1 MRWANGNSQSR
12 SPHAET
18 QGRPPAARVVSV
30 RSPMSTVQ
38 TEIQID
44 APIERVW
51 ETIMDPARLGDW
63 VTIHK
68 SVSDVSQMPLR
79 KGAEMDQTMQVR
91 GLTFRV
97 HWQLVSVDAPHAA
110 QWEGGG
116 PAHSN
121 ALIRYELFSDGGDRT
136 TFRYTN
142 EFHPPGGRLG
152 SVAGRV
158 IVGATSEREAKSSLS
173 RLKALLEAR

>member
-1 MRWANGNSQSR
+1 
-12 SPHAET
+12 
-18 QGRPPAARVVSV
+18 
-30 RSPMSTVQ
+30 MSTVQ
-38 TEIQID
+38 AEIEIN

-51 ETIMDPARLGDW
+51 ETIMDPARLRDW

-68 SVSDVSQMPLR
+68 SVKNVSDSPLR
-79 KGAEMDQTMQVR
+79 QGATMDQAIQVR

-97 HWQLVSVDAPHAA
+97 HWLLVSINAPHAA

-121 ALIRYELFSDGGDRT
+121 ALIRYELSSDESGRT
-136 TFRYTN
+136 KFRYTN

-152 SVAGRV
+152 NVAGGM
-158 IVGATSEREAKSSLS
+158 IVGATSQREANNSLS
-173 RLKALLEAR
+173 KLKALLEA

>member
-1 MRWANGNSQSR
+1 
-12 SPHAET
+12 
-18 QGRPPAARVVSV
+18 
-30 RSPMSTVQ
+30 MSTVQ
-38 TEIQID
+38 AEIEIN

-51 ETIMDPARLGDW
+51 ETIMDPERLRDW

-68 SVSDVSQMPLR
+68 SVKNVSDSPLR
-79 KGAEMDQTMQVR
+79 QGATMDQAIQVR

-97 HWQLVSVDAPHAA
+97 HWLLVSVNAPHAA

-121 ALIRYELFSDGGDRT
+121 ALIRYELSSDESGRT
-136 TFRYTN
+136 KFRYTN

-152 SVAGRV
+152 NVAGGM
-158 IVGATSEREAKSSLS
+158 IVGATSQREANNSLS
-173 RLKALLEAR
+173 KLKALLEA